1 MATGAEGDTREAL
14 LDAAEAL
21 FAAEGVE
28 NVTLAAITKQADQR
42 NGGAI
47 HYYFGGRDG
56 LLAAILD
63 RHQAVLDEAR
73 MEALIELRRS
83 ASVTVEALVRVVIG
97 SLAGRLD
104 SASGRSFLA
113 IQRDRLLE
121 SAGAW
126 NFRSMTMRLIAAEI
140 EAIFHDEQLDQHEQE
155 ERFRLV
161 TQLVVHRLADRSREE
176 TLGTATPRALVI
188 ETLVSAA
195 TSIFVVEPRREG

>member
-1 MATGAEGDTREAL
+1 
-14 LDAAEAL
+14 
-21 FAAEGVE
+21 
-28 NVTLAAITKQADQR
+28 
-42 NGGAI
+42 
-47 HYYFGGRDG
+47 
-56 LLAAILD
+56 
-63 RHQAVLDEAR
+63 

-121 SAGAW
+121 SGGAW

-140 EAIFHDEQLDQHEQE
+140 ESILHDDRLDQHEQE